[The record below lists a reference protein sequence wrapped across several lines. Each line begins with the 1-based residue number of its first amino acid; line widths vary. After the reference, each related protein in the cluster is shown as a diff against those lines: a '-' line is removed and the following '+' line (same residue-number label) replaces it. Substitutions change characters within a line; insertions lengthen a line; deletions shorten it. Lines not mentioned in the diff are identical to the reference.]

1 MKLILGIVIIVLV
14 ILSFIRS
21 IVKTP
26 VSLRGYYGKWYL
38 ILSSIG
44 VIAGILLIVF

>member
-21 IVKTP
+21 IVRTP
-26 VSLRGYYGKWYL
+26 DNLRWFYGKWYL
-38 ILSSIG
+38 ILCSIG